1 MSPYLI
7 SGDLGVTELGRKARA
22 TTTVA
27 EAMVLSIADLFGE
40 YAEAR
45 AAGDVARLSKIR
57 ADVDPELLAEL
68 DGFDYPAAA

>member
-1 MSPYLI
+1 MSPYLF
-7 SGDLGVTELGRKARA
+7 SADLAATDLGRRARA

-27 EAMVLSIADLFGE
+27 EAAVLSISDLFGE

-45 AAGDVARLSKIR
+45 AAGDLTRMRQLRLD
-57 ADVDPELLAEL
+57 ADPELIAEL